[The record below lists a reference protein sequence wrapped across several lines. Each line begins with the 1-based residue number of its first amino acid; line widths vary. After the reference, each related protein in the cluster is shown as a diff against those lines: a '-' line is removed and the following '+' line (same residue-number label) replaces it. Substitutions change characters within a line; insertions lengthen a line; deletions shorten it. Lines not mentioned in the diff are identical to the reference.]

1 MKTLIAFF
9 ARQKSFGNVI
19 TLFVVIVGIGSL
31 FMIRRDAFPPVNFD
45 IITVRVIWPGAGADE
60 VEKLITNPIEQELK
74 AVDGVRKTTS
84 DSTDSMAEIRIEL
97 DPDETNE
104 SEGKRE
110 VQEAVDRWSSRPDG
124 TEEPTVTAL
133 NSKQFPVLEVT
144 LSSDT
149 ATDLRL
155 REITRELRKKIELI
169 DKVARVVPLGFRDV
183 ELQIEADPARLAKY
197 RVSLQ
202 ELVDS
207 LRGQN
212 VTVPAGEVRETERT
226 EKIVRTIGDFRTVEE
241 AEAVVVRA
249 NELGDPIKVGDL
261 AKVRFGLEKP
271 TQIRRSG
278 GKPSVALLVLKTE
291 RSDAITLAEEVRAT
305 VEREAAVYKDDGLQV
320 AYVND
325 ISKDIQRRISVLNEN
340 LLLGGLLVILI
351 LALALP
357 IRLALVVSMAI
368 PFSYLATICLFYN
381 MGASI
386 NLVSLIGFI
395 LVTGLLVDNT
405 VVIADNSYR
414 KMQEGLSPE
423 EAVSEGTAEV
433 WGSVTAAAFVTMAAF
448 APMAMMSGIFGKF
461 VREIPLAIILAMIA
475 TLLQGFFIL
484 PGQLATWVRIA
495 AADGKAKPQNA
506 WRRIWSGYT
515 ARAWSIYESVLHRAI
530 AHRYLVLL
538 GAIVTF
544 GAAILIASKAMRVI
558 LFPPDGIEAFFIQ
571 AEAPTPT
578 SLNGTLVF
586 MRPIE
591 EKVAALGE
599 GELEA
604 YTTAVGVI
612 QQDSDDPMSRR
623 GSQFGQVAVF
633 LTPSDTRKR
642 SADEIIAALRA
653 DIATPP
659 GLERVT
665 FARVQGGPPVG
676 KPISIGIQGDTYEE
690 ILPAAK
696 EIEELVRKVKGAEDI
711 TNSYLL
717 GKEEIRIKVLGNEA
731 RAVGLNVAEVG
742 NIVRAALDGI
752 AATSIRSLDEE
763 IDVRV
768 SLAEKGRDPLQV
780 LNNLKIPNRLG
791 DLVPLSRIARFET
804 GRSLATYEHE
814 DNRREV
820 RVFGEVDVKVTSSD
834 QANSEVRTHLPEL
847 QKKYPKLRF
856 VFGGEDQDTRDSF
869 ASLGRAFIVAIFVIF
884 LILTALF
891 KQVLQPLL
899 LLLTIPL
906 GAIAVILTLFLHNMP
921 ISFMGML
928 GIIALSGVIVN
939 NAIVLIDFVN
949 QNRAKGMGKLES
961 IYDAAGVRLRPVM
974 LTTISAVV
982 GVLPTAY
989 GIGGLDL
996 FVVPIALALGWGLVI
1011 GSFMA
1016 VFVLPCAIATLDDIE
1031 EWSGRIYQ
1039 RARSMF

>member
-9 ARQKSFGNVI
+9 ARQRALGNVI
-19 TLFVVIVGIGSL
+19 TLFVIIVGIASL

-74 AVDGVRKTTS
+74 AVDGVRKSTS
-84 DSTDSMAEIRIEL
+84 DSTEALSEIRIEL
-97 DPDETNE
+97 DPDETDE
-104 SEGKRE
+104 ATGRRE
-110 VQEAVDRWSSRPDG
+110 VQEAVDRWTSRPDG
-124 TEEPTVTAL
+124 VEEPTIAAL
-133 NSKQFPVLEVT
+133 NSRQFPVLEVS

-149 ATDLRL
+149 ATPLRL
-155 REITRELRKKIELI
+155 REIARALRKKVELI
-169 DKVARVVPLGFRDV
+169 GDVARVVPLGYQDV
-183 ELQIEADPARLAKY
+183 ELKVEADPALLARY

-202 ELVDS
+202 ELIDS

-212 VTVPAGEVRETERT
+212 VSIPAGEVSESEGT
-226 EKIVRTIGDFRTVEE
+226 EKIVRTIGEFRSVEE
-241 AEAVVVRA
+241 AESVVVRA
-249 NELGDPIKVGDL
+249 NELGSPITVGDV
-261 AKVRFGLEKP
+261 ARVRFDLEES
-271 TQIRRSG
+271 TQLRRSG
-278 GKPSVALLVLKTE
+278 GKPAVALLVLKTE
-291 RSDAITLAEEVRAT
+291 RSDAINLAEQVRKT
-305 VEREAAVYKDDGLQV
+305 VSEEAQAYRADGLNV
-320 AYVND
+320 AFVND
-325 ISKDIQRRISVLNEN
+325 ISKDIRRRISILDEN
-340 LLLGGLLVILI
+340 LVLGGLLVILV

-357 IRLALVVSMAI
+357 FRLAMVVSMAI
-368 PFSYLATICLFYN
+368 PFSYLAAICLFYN

-405 VVIADNSYR
+405 VVIADNAYR

-423 EAVSEGTAEV
+423 DAAIEGTAEV
-433 WGSVTAAAFVTMAAF
+433 WASVAAAAFVTMAAF

-484 PGQLATWVRIA
+484 PGQLATWVRTRSVDASNKAARGWRKTWAGIA
-495 AADGKAKPQNA
+495 QRGWDL
-506 WRRIWSGYT
+506 
-515 ARAWSIYESVLHRAI
+515 YENLLHRAVRN
-530 AHRYLVLL
+530 RYLVLL
-538 GAIVTF
+538 GAVLTF
-544 GAAILIASKAMRVI
+544 GAAIGIASKAMRVV
-558 LFPPDGIEAFFIQ
+558 LFPPDGIEIFFIQ
-571 AEAPTPT
+571 AEAPTET
-578 SLNGTLVF
+578 SLSGMLKL
-586 MRPIE
+586 MKPIE
-591 EKVAALGE
+591 EKVAALGPK
-599 GELEA
+599 ELEA
-604 YTTAVGVI
+604 FTTAVGVI

-633 LTPSDTRKR
+633 LTDSDTRER
-642 SADEIIAALRA
+642 SADDVIAALRSELG
-653 DIATPP
+653 TPA
-659 GLERVT
+659 GLQRIS
-665 FARVQGGPPVG
+665 FARAQGGPPVG

-690 ILPAAK
+690 ILPAAR
-696 EIEELVRKVKGAEDI
+696 EIEELVRKVPGAEDV
-711 TNSYLL
+711 TNSYLE
-717 GKEEIRIKVLGNEA
+717 GKEEVRIRVLGSEA
-731 RAVGLNVAEVG
+731 RAAGLNVAEVG
-742 NIVRAALDGI
+742 GIVRAALDGVT
-752 AATSIRSLDEE
+752 ATTIRSLDEE

-768 SLAEKGRDPLQV
+768 SLLEKNRDHLQV
-780 LNNLKIPNRLG
+780 LRNLKIPNRLG
-791 DLVPLSRIARFET
+791 DLVPLSRIARFDT
-804 GRSLATYEHE
+804 GRSLSTFEHE

-820 RVFGEVDVKVTSSD
+820 RVFGEVDLKKTSSD
-834 QANSEVRTHLPEL
+834 QVNAEMRKHLPALE
-847 QKKYPKLRF
+847 KKFPQLRF

-906 GAIAVILTLFLHNMP
+906 GAISVILTLFMHNMP

-974 LTTISAVV
+974 LTTVSAVV

-989 GIGGLDL
+989 GIGGVDL

-1011 GSFMA
+1011 GSLMA
-1016 VFVLPCAIATLDDIE
+1016 VFVLPCAIATLDDLDNLG
-1031 EWSGRIYQ
+1031 S
-1039 RARSMF
+1039 RAKARLLRGL